1 MSRRKKKSGL
11 SYVLG
16 IVRVLILIPVT
27 YEIIMQGLTK
37 VQNTG
42 ITATN
47 VNDIMNQEISSMTG
61 VIVGMLVEFL
71 VVYVVLELVSMVILR
86 LAEHKKQ

>member
-42 ITATN
+42 VTATD
-47 VNDIMNQEISSMTG
+47 VNDIMNQEISSMAG

>member
-37 VQNTG
+37 VHNTG

-47 VNDIMNQEISSMTG
+47 VNGILNQEISSMAG